1 MGYARDRAAP
11 SASAHVRAA
20 RLVAYGTT
28 PRFELHEVP
37 VPRAAVGDVVVD
49 IHAAALNRRDPWVWH
64 TEGYCPLPV
73 TLGSDGAGIVSAVG
87 AGVDGISVGDAVV
100 INPTLGWANGEDI
113 PGPDFDILGAPLD
126 GTFAESVRVPHENV
140 APMPA
145 GWSFE
150 QAAALSLAG
159 LTAWRATVSCAGAA
173 RGSTLLV
180 TGASGGV
187 ATFAIQIA
195 AAIGA
200 QVFVTSSSRAK
211 IERAVALGAAGG
223 VLHDDPGWVERLHT
237 LAGGG
242 MDAIID
248 SYGGSTWSA
257 LLAALRDGGRLVT
270 FGDTGG
276 ASSDVEIMDVY
287 WHWRS
292 IVGTTMGSPREYR
305 ALLEHVTSHAWR
317 PVIDSVYP
325 LHEIAGAARR
335 LDAPDRFGKIVLRVR
350 AEQG

>member
-1 MGYARDRAAP
+1 
-11 SASAHVRAA
+11 
-20 RLVAYGTT
+20 
-28 PRFELHEVP
+28 
-37 VPRAAVGDVVVD
+37 VVD
-49 IHAAALNRRDPWVWH
+49 VHAAALNRRDPWVWQ
-64 TEGYCPLPV
+64 TAAYCPLPV

-100 INPTLGWANGEDI
+100 INPTLGWTDGEDV

-126 GTFAESVRVPHENV
+126 GTFAESVRIPHENV

-150 QAAALSLAG
+150 HAAALSLGG
-159 LTAWRATVSCAGAA
+159 LTAWRATVSCAGAG

-195 AAIGA
+195 VAVGA
-200 QVFVTSSSRAK
+200 RVFVTSSSQAK

-223 VLHDDPGWVERLHT
+223 VLHDDPSWVERLHA

-242 MDAIID
+242 VDAIVD
-248 SYGGSTWSA
+248 SYGGSTWRS
-257 LLAALRDGGRLVT
+257 LLTALRDGGRLVT

-276 ASSDVEIMDVY
+276 ASAELEIMDVY

-292 IVGTTMGSPREYR
+292 ICGTTMGSPREYR
-305 ALLEHVTSHAWR
+305 ALLEHVASHAWR
-317 PVIDSVYP
+317 PVIDRVYP
-325 LHEIAGAARR
+325 LHEIAEAARR
-335 LDAPDRFGKIVLRVR
+335 LDAPDRFGKVVLRVR
-350 AEQG
+350 ADEG